1 MLDSSNLFGVYLD
14 LSSQLK
20 RTKHA
25 RSRMHRHRAALA
37 QILAIVWCGNPSQHR
52 YLAMTLAPMNLEQ
65 ATAWLYANADRIE
78 RIAS

>member
-1 MLDSSNLFGVYLD
+1 
-14 LSSQLK
+14 
-20 RTKHA
+20 
-25 RSRMHRHRAALA
+25 MHRQSAALA
-37 QILAIVWCGNPSQHR
+37 QILAIVWCGTPSQHR